1 MITTLPNLRGFALKG
16 EAAPS
21 NRTFGQV
28 FDPYALRWHTLLAE
42 HTAIQN
48 EHLELVSSFTKPFSA
63 KQTMQLNASAARLQ
77 TLNRK
82 LHALVD
88 DWSADARPK

>member
-1 MITTLPNLRGFALKG
+1 MPRPTPNNL
-16 EAAPS
+16 
-21 NRTFGQV
+21 
-28 FDPYALRWHTLLAE
+28 YAQRWHAILAE

-48 EHLELVSSFTKPFSA
+48 EHLELLSSFAKPFSA

-77 TLNRK
+77 NLNRK

-88 DWSADARPK
+88 DWSADARPKNIEPR